1 MKMKQSFLTLMSFM
15 SQNQPIQG
23 QCEVGFTVAFYVDSK
38 SKKQQDFMQNV
49 ISTFAIVLIT

>member
-1 MKMKQSFLTLMSFM
+1 MRMKQSFLTLMSFM

-23 QCEVGFTVAFYVDSK
+23 QCEVWFTVTFYVDSK